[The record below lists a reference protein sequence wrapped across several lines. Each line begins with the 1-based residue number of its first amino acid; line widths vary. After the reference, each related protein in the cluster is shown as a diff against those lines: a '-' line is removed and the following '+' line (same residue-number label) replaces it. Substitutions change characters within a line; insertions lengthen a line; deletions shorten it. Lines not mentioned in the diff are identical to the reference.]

1 MLSGYGPSAAV
12 EAGENKVV
20 VVVLQAKDTEMIQA
34 ELVER
39 LRLSPS
45 AIIVRATDVLPI
57 KANGKIDYA
66 KITGIP

>member
-20 VVVLQAKDTEMIQA
+20 VVVLQAKDTKVIHA

-39 LRLSPS
+39 LRLPPS
-45 AIIVRATDVLPI
+45 AIIVRAADVLPI

-66 KITGIP
+66 KIRAIP